1 MITRITESA
10 KGVTFE
16 QIDVQLSPVWICTC
30 GQRNVNNPATCCA
43 CASSRKY
50 TDQKDHPVNKHIPFH
65 DPALAASIT
74 ETGRAILE
82 ETRKKYAHTLGD
94 HFLVDYNRIE
104 PYQEAA
110 IKMLTESPPCES
122 FARPEHRSG
131 FASIGLDNA
140 KTPANVGSVIRAAH
154 CYGVASIAISG
165 ERITGKHVEAATNTM
180 NSHRH
185 IPVYR
190 GDLRDLIPFGA
201 VPVAVD
207 LVEGAE
213 SLVDFVHPRS
223 AFYIF
228 GAEDNTLGKRILDW
242 CPRRVMVPTTGC
254 MNLAAA
260 VNVVL
265 YDRMAKRARK

>member
-1 MITRITESA
+1 MLSAPTLPRLPAIITES
-10 KGVTFE
+10 
-16 QIDVQLSPVWICTC
+16 L
-30 GQRNVNNPATCCA
+30 
-43 CASSRKY
+43 
-50 TDQKDHPVNKHIPFH
+50 
-65 DPALAASIT
+65 
-74 ETGRAILE
+74 
-82 ETRKKYAHTLGD
+82 
-94 HFLVDYNRIE
+94 
-104 PYQEAA
+104 
-110 IKMLTESPPCES
+110 PCES
-122 FARPEHRSG
+122 FTRPEYKSG

-140 KTPANVGSVIRAAH
+140 KYPENVGSVIRAAH
-154 CYGVASIAISG
+154 CYDVASIAISG
-165 ERITGKHVEAATNTM
+165 ERIHAKHICSATNTM
-180 NSHRH
+180 QSHKH

-190 GDLRDLIPFGA
+190 GDLKDLIPYGA

-213 SLVDFVHPRS
+213 SLIEFEHPRS

-242 CPRRVMVPTTGC
+242 CPRRVMVPTIGC